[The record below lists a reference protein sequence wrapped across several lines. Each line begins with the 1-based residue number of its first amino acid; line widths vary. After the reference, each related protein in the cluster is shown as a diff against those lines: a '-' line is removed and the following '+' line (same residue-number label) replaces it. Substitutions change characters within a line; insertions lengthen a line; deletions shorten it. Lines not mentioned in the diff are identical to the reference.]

1 MPPLFLVIVSLP
13 LLLSVAVD
21 VVRATNQSL
30 CLLYSV
36 RLVPSR
42 PFFAVVLQ
50 STNLVDTIPSHGV
63 FWRFVVSVLGR
74 VVDVVCVCARAY
86 RYVCV
91 SFEMPPPQATTNNAT
106 RSCPAKRKK
115 KTREREANLQ
125 HHDDNKNNNKL
136 QGTKTNEGQNKRNAP
151 DENRRRGSYQSH
163 RICWTRRRILL
174 KETDLSRSGHEAIE
188 WFTKCSPKRL
198 QTEEN
203 NERKNRSGQQKD
215 QPIRKSNRF
224 PLNFQSDREVTK
236 KGDDG

>member
-74 VVDVVCVCARAY
+74 VVDVVCVCARACM
-86 RYVCV
+86 YVCV
-91 SFEMPPPQATTNNAT
+91 SFEMPPPKQQQTT
-106 RSCPAKRKK
+106 
-115 KTREREANLQ
+115 Q
-125 HHDDNKNNNKL
+125 
-136 QGTKTNEGQNKRNAP
+136 QGAAQR
-151 DENRRRGSYQSH
+151 
-163 RICWTRRRILL
+163 
-174 KETDLSRSGHEAIE
+174 
-188 WFTKCSPKRL
+188 
-198 QTEEN
+198 
-203 NERKNRSGQQKD
+203 NERKKHKRERSK
-215 QPIRKSNRF
+215 F
-224 PLNFQSDREVTK
+224 TT
-236 KGDDG
+236 